1 MQWLS
6 LFIEEMCC
14 PAEVALIQSELSR
27 KPGIG
32 EMECDVFSQRLNVQH
47 DPAIVTPNGVTR
59 FLSEFGMTAHPW
71 RDVRDMTDFQ
81 SRRQRWRTS
90 LTWLSGLTFVAGI
103 IFHAIQFV
111 PVNGFLQWMTSD
123 TTVYTRVLYGVSVL
137 LGFLFVIPPG
147 VRALIRGRADMNLL
161 MIVAVIG
168 ALVLG
173 EWFEASMVTFLF
185 SVSVWLEQWSMK
197 QVQTAMR
204 GHLQQSPLIARCRR
218 SGQGQSVE
226 LPIEQVDVGS
236 LVEVWAGELIPLD
249 GQVVRGES
257 HVNESSIT
265 GESMPVTK
273 RMGDLVFAGTTNIDS
288 TLQLETSSRVN
299 DSTITRTMAMVADAQ
314 RQKAGIQTTVEK
326 FAEIY
331 TPLVMLVS
339 LLLMIIPAVVFR
351 LPFDEYFHLA
361 LVVLVISCPCALVI
375 STPVATTIALTR
387 GIKEGVLVRGG
398 RFLEAIAGVQA
409 FCFDKTGTLTYG
421 RPVVDSVWVSTTNTI
436 DEVLEIALSLEFESH
451 HPLADAI
458 RKYAE
463 KQGVIADR
471 NAKTET
477 LHGRGIRGELN
488 GRKVWIGSV
497 NWALEELQDTTALSE
512 QLEAN
517 SSNGSIVVVGL
528 NDRLAGII
536 RLSDE
541 LRAESLKMVRS
552 LNVLGVNRTEILS
565 GDNAFYVQSVQE
577 QLGITAAQGELL
589 PRQKVEVIMQLRQQM
604 SVAMVGDGINDAPS
618 LARADVGIAM
628 GAMGLDVV
636 LKSADISLM
645 NNDLRKLPWLVQ
657 FAREVKGTVRFNIG
671 LAIGAKLLVLALAL
685 SGYAYLWL
693 AVLADTGATM
703 LVVLNALRLL
713 RSHHD

>member
-14 PAEVALIQSELSR
+14 PTEVALIQAELSR
-27 KPGIG
+27 RPGIG
-32 EMECDVFSQRLNVQH
+32 KMECDVFSQRLNVQH
-47 DPAIVTPNGVTR
+47 DPGVLTPNGVVR
-59 FLSEFGMTAHPW
+59 FLSEIGMTAHPW

-81 SRRQRWRTS
+81 SRRQRLRTI
-90 LTWLSGLTFVAGI
+90 LTWLSGLSFIAGI
-103 IFHAIQFV
+103 IFHAIQFI
-111 PVNGFLQWMTSD
+111 PVNGLLHWITSG

-137 LGFLFVIPPG
+137 LGFVFVIPAG

-197 QVQTAMR
+197 QVRIAMR

-218 SGQGQSVE
+218 SGNGQSVE

-249 GQVVRGES
+249 GHVVKGES
-257 HVNESSIT
+257 HVNEASIT

-331 TPLVMLVS
+331 TPLVMLAS
-339 LLLMIIPAVVFR
+339 LLLMVIPAVVFS

-387 GIKEGVLVRGG
+387 GIKEGVLIRGG

-421 RPVVDSVWVSTTNTI
+421 RPVVESVWVSGVHTL
-436 DEVLEIALSLEFESH
+436 DEVFEIALSLEFKSH
-451 HPLADAI
+451 HPLAEAI
-458 RKYAE
+458 RNYAE
-463 KQGVIADR
+463 KQGFIADC

-477 LHGRGIRGELN
+477 LHGRGIRGQLN
-488 GRKVWIGSV
+488 GRNVWIGSV
-497 NWALEELQDTTALSE
+497 NWAMGELRDTTGLSE
-512 QLEAN
+512 QLETDDL
-517 SSNGSIVVVGL
+517 NGSVVVVGL
-528 NDRLAGII
+528 NDQLAGII

-541 LRAESLKMVRS
+541 LRGESLKMVHS
-552 LNVLGVNRTEILS
+552 LNALGVKRTEILS
-565 GDNAFYVQSVQE
+565 GDNAFHVESVQE
-577 QLGITAAQGELL
+577 QLGMTAAHGELL
-589 PRQKVEVIMQLRQQM
+589 PRQKVEVVKQLRQQM

-645 NNDLRKLPWLVQ
+645 NNDLLKLPWLVR
-657 FAREVKGTVRFNIG
+657 FAREVKRTVRFNML
-671 LAIGAKLLVLALAL
+671 LAIGAKLLVLAAAL
-685 SGYAYLWL
+685 SGHAYLWL

-713 RSHHD
+713 GSRHD

>member
-1 MQWLS
+1 M
-6 LFIEEMCC
+6 
-14 PAEVALIQSELSR
+14 
-27 KPGIG
+27 
-32 EMECDVFSQRLNVQH
+32 
-47 DPAIVTPNGVTR
+47 
-59 FLSEFGMTAHPW
+59 
-71 RDVRDMTDFQ
+71 
-81 SRRQRWRTS
+81 
-90 LTWLSGLTFVAGI
+90 
-103 IFHAIQFV
+103 
-111 PVNGFLQWMTSD
+111 
-123 TTVYTRVLYGVSVL
+123 
-137 LGFLFVIPPG
+137 
-147 VRALIRGRADMNLL
+147 
-161 MIVAVIG
+161 
-168 ALVLG
+168 
-173 EWFEASMVTFLF
+173 
-185 SVSVWLEQWSMK
+185 
-197 QVQTAMR
+197 
-204 GHLQQSPLIARCRR
+204 
-218 SGQGQSVE
+218 
-226 LPIEQVDVGS
+226 
-236 LVEVWAGELIPLD
+236 
-249 GQVVRGES
+249 
-257 HVNESSIT
+257 
-265 GESMPVTK
+265 
-273 RMGDLVFAGTTNIDS
+273 
-288 TLQLETSSRVN
+288 
-299 DSTITRTMAMVADAQ
+299 
-314 RQKAGIQTTVEK
+314 
-326 FAEIY
+326 
-331 TPLVMLVS
+331 
-339 LLLMIIPAVVFR
+339 
-351 LPFDEYFHLA
+351 
-361 LVVLVISCPCALVI
+361 
-375 STPVATTIALTR
+375 
-387 GIKEGVLVRGG
+387 
-398 RFLEAIAGVQA
+398 
-409 FCFDKTGTLTYG
+409 
-421 RPVVDSVWVSTTNTI
+421 
-436 DEVLEIALSLEFESH
+436 
-451 HPLADAI
+451 
-458 RKYAE
+458 
-463 KQGVIADR
+463 
-471 NAKTET
+471 
-477 LHGRGIRGELN
+477 
-488 GRKVWIGSV
+488 